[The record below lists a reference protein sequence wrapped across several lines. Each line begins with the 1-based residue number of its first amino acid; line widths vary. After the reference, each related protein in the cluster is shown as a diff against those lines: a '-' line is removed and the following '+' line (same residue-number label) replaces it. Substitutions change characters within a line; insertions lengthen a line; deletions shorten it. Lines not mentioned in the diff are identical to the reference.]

1 MTGKEFELIRTELD
15 LNQTKL
21 GELLEKGKDTI
32 CRIESKDTVPELYRL
47 AILQL
52 KRETLNSHAN
62 N

>member
-1 MTGKEFELIRTELD
+1 MTGKEFELIRTELS
-15 LNQTKL
+15 LNQTRI

-32 CRIESKDTVPELYRL
+32 CRIEAKKQVPEIYRL

-52 KRETLNSHAN
+52 KREIIDSCAN